1 MKKLSMI
8 FNQLTVARLLNKLNI
23 KSSDIHSRELFRGSS
38 IAFVYK
44 VLGMSVGYIFTLLVT
59 RNLGAEVMGIFA
71 LSITIL
77 TVFSVAGRFGMDTA
91 LLKFVAEY
99 NSGNRMG
106 LVKEIYIKSI
116 KILVPYS
123 LFLSVVLYF
132 ISPWVSDFF
141 FQKGYLTG
149 YIRIFSIG
157 ILPMVLISIHAESLR
172 GIRKIASYSFLQDI
186 AIYLFA
192 TIIFVITMFFIK
204 DSYVPFIAF
213 SLSLVFVSVLSLVMW
228 LKSSELYSVTY
239 KNSIKTTDIL
249 KVSLPMLL
257 SSSSFLIMGWTDT
270 IMLGIFRTEREVG
283 VYNVAMK
290 VAALTSITLYA
301 INRIAAPKFA
311 ESYAKG
317 DTTGFEAIV
326 RQSTRLIFWTS
337 LPILVIF
344 FVFPSFILGIFGEEF
359 KAGEYALLLLT
370 IGYFINAISGSVG
383 YILQMTGKQKVFQN
397 IMIVAVII
405 NIGLNI
411 FLIPEYGITGA
422 AFAHLFSLA
431 FWNIS
436 SVIYIKAAFNVT
448 TIYFP
453 GIRNYEGK
461 I

>member
-1 MKKLSMI
+1 MKKLSTLLNTLI
-8 FNQLTVARLLNKLNI
+8 IDKLLNKLNI
-23 KSSDIHSRELFRGSS
+23 KPSDIHSKELFRGSS

-44 VLGMSVGYIFTLLVT
+44 ILGMSVGYIFTLLVT

-77 TVFSVAGRFGMDTA
+77 TVFSVAGRFGIDTA

-106 LVKEIYIKSI
+106 LVKEIYMKSI

-132 ISPWVSDFF
+132 ISPWISGFF
-141 FQKGYLTG
+141 FEKDYLSGYL
-149 YIRIFSIG
+149 RILSVG
-157 ILPMVLISIHAESLR
+157 ILPMVLIAIHAESLR
-172 GIRKIASYSFLQDI
+172 GIRKIASYSFLQDV

-192 TIIFVITMFFIK
+192 TIIFAITMFFIR
-204 DSYVPFIAF
+204 DSYAPFFAF
-213 SLSLVFVSVLSLVMW
+213 CLSLVFVSILSLLMW
-228 LKSSELYSVTY
+228 LKSSGLYSITY
-239 KNSIKTTDIL
+239 KNTLKTTDIL

-270 IMLGIFRTEREVG
+270 IMLGIFRTESEVG
-283 VYNVAMK
+283 IYSVAMK

-311 ESYAKG
+311 EFYAKG
-317 DTTGFEAIV
+317 DTAGFEAIV

-337 LPILVIF
+337 LPVLVIF
-344 FVFPSFILGIFGEEF
+344 FVFPSFILGVFGEEF
-359 KAGEYALLLLT
+359 KTGEYALLLLT

-397 IMIVAVII
+397 IMILAVII

-411 FLIPEYGITGA
+411 LLIPKYGITGA
-422 AFAHLFSLA
+422 ALARLFSVA

-436 SVIYIKAAFNVT
+436 SVIYIKAALNVT
-448 TIYFP
+448 TVYFP
-453 GIRNYEGK
+453 GIGNFEGK